1 MTADLRAERRLDS
14 AAPHRSSQ
22 HRLLD
27 ATWSVASNDARWCA
41 LVDTAYAACA
51 ADANA
56 VGTAHTKT
64 AHTKTAHTKAAFV
77 ILDDAPDEPASRLRV
92 FVDGVRVLTTD
103 APGAVLHRVAWEIT
117 RAAIDSE
124 RCSILVHAGV
134 VARDGRAVV
143 LPAPP
148 DAGKSTLVAALVA
161 AGFDYLSDEAA
172 VIDPGTLRCRPM
184 PRPLGLDPGS
194 WPLFP
199 ELAPRDPFVV
209 ECSAA
214 MWLVAPD
221 ALRPGAIG
229 AAAPAEIAAIVVPGY
244 DPRRPTTAASLPR
257 AEALTLLSEHSFD
270 FAGHGRRGFRS
281 LARLVASVPCRR
293 LSVRELDRAVA
304 EIEALIETAR

>member
-1 MTADLRAERRLDS
+1 MTVDPRVAPRLAA
-14 AAPHRSSQ
+14 AAPHRSAA

-41 LVDTAYAACA
+41 LIDTAYAACVSDPSA
-51 ADANA
+51 SAR
-56 VGTAHTKT
+56 AHTNT
-64 AHTKTAHTKAAFV
+64 AFV
-77 ILDDAPDEPASRLRV
+77 ILDDAPEALTAPRLRV
-92 FVDGVRVLTTD
+92 FVDGVRVVTT
-103 APGAVLHRVAWEIT
+103 AEPGVVLHRVAWEIT

-124 RCSILVHAGV
+124 RRSILVHAGV

-172 VIDPGTLRCRPM
+172 VIDPATLRCRPM

-199 ELAPRDPFVV
+199 SLAPHDPFTAA
-209 ECSAA
+209 CSTN
-214 MWLVAPD
+214 MWLVAPA
-221 ALRPGAIG
+221 ALRAGATG
-229 AAAPAEIAAIVVPGY
+229 SGGPAEIAAIVVPGY
-244 DPRRPTTAASLPR
+244 DPRRPTTAESLPR

-281 LARLVASVPCRR
+281 LARLVAAVPCRR

-304 EIEALIETAR
+304 AIEALVGPAR